1 MTVTVEPMTG
11 DDVEPAARLRMAAF
25 FSGSDRTLEQDMAGL
40 RELVAEAG
48 GFQVSLVARIGD
60 ELAGSVLLVR
70 DELDA
75 RHDVCPWLAGLVVAP
90 QARQRGIGSALV
102 KAIETHAGAH
112 GIERLY
118 LYTWEARRFY
128 ALLGWLAVETFD
140 DGGEPAMMMSRRLL

>member
-11 DDVEPAARLRMAAF
+11 DDVEPVARLRMPAF

-40 RELVAEAG
+40 RGLGAEAG
-48 GFQVSLVARIGD
+48 GFQVSLVARMGD

-70 DELDA
+70 DELDV
-75 RHDVCPWLAGLVVAP
+75 RHDVGPWLAGLVVAP

-102 KAIETHAGAH
+102 KAIEAHAGAH

-128 ALLGWLAVETFD
+128 ALLGWRVVETFD
-140 DGGEPAMMMSRRLL
+140 DGGEPAMLMSRRLL